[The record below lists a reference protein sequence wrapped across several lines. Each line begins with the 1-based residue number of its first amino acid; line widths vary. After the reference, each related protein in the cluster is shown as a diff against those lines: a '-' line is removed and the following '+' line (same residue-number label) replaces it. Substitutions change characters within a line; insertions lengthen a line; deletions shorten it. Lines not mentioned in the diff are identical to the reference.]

1 MNWAVVL
8 GIVIAALL
16 LGLVILLKG
25 AFLQLVGGIF
35 LFVLFGFI
43 LYLVYKWIFAPGWK
57 D

>member
-25 AFLQLVGGIF
+25 AFLQLLGGIF
-35 LFVLFGFI
+35 LFVIVGFI